1 MKLKTLTFAA
11 AVAAAQP
18 VVAQEWYGDLFVG
31 GAFVPGRAFV
41 THEGTNSPGTPDYD
55 IENTEV
61 YGLTIGR
68 QINDK
73 WGVELEVSRRDLN
86 TDSDYIQGGARGGTD
101 AQQFYS
107 LDAEAKVTTAMVN
120 VTYTIYDEA
129 KWRFFA
135 TGGVGYGRSKTSSQ
149 LDIRPFF
156 NVFDASGNERAPYPE
171 RTVNN
176 VVWNLGLGTEFRV
189 QDNMSV
195 LGRIRYAGYGDA
207 ITDFDQLGDRASFED
222 LGAFEATLGLRFKF

>member
-207 ITDFDQLGDRASFED
+207 ITGFDQLGDRASFED